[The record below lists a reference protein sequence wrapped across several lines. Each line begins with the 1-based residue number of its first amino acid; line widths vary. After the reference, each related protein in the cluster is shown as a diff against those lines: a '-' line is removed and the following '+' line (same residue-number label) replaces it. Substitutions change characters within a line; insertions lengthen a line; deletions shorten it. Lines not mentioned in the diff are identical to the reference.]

1 MAKRVSIP
9 SKHVKVELVGLR
21 DNYFASRVQRVSA
34 TADQPTNTI
43 DELGNPQ
50 HAGTSKDVP
59 NVTFTFQVMDVG
71 IDAIAALTGQDSAA
85 FPASGVNLATA
96 LDLSIDAVLR
106 VRDATVAQYVK
117 ASHLRRCT
125 VQSFTYNYT
134 VDGDS
139 SEEYTAVG
147 SQKRWFSNDVI
158 VEKFTTGTTSFVLS
172 ETPKI
177 LANGND
183 VLTAILDGVYLV
195 EVDSSPVTGEYE
207 VTAGTLITSD
217 SRVSQLMVVYQSP
230 ATGDAWTDI
239 DDNDNPAA
247 IRGKD
252 VLVNIA
258 AANQERVQAVS
269 INGNFNPQAVRE
281 MGNRDIV
288 GYTNQNL
295 EVTGTITV
303 LDTDIDLLALLTGYD
318 PATDTEF
325 LIGQCTVSGVAL
337 EVVLQNPADCED
349 PFAVLKTV
357 YLPSVS
363 VTSEGFTSNVNDNA
377 QQTFD
382 FRSEDGAVQ
391 IFEGA
396 RP

>member
-21 DNYFASRVQRVSA
+21 DNYFASRVQRVNA
-34 TADQPTNTI
+34 TSDQATNTI
-43 DELGNPQ
+43 DELGNPE

-71 IDAIAALTGQDSAA
+71 IDAIAALTGQDAAA
-85 FPASGVNLATA
+85 FPASGVNLASA
-96 LDLSIDAVLR
+96 LDLSVDAVLR
-106 VRDATVAQYVK
+106 VRNATVAQYVK
-117 ASHLRRCT
+117 ASHLRRCV
-125 VQSFTYNYT
+125 VQSFTFNYS

-139 SEEYTAVG
+139 TEEYTAVG

-158 VEKFTTGTTSFVLS
+158 VEKFTTGGTSFTLS
-172 ETPKI
+172 EAPKV
-177 LANGND
+177 LDNGDD
-183 VLTAILDGVYLV
+183 VVTAILDGEYLT
-195 EVDSSPVTGEYE
+195 EVVASPATGEYE
-207 VTAGTLITSD
+207 VTGVTLTTFD
-217 SRVSQLMVVYQSP
+217 TRNDQLMVVYQSSS
-230 ATGDAWTDI
+230 TGDAWADI
-239 DDNDNPAA
+239 DDDTVPAA

-252 VLVNIA
+252 VVVNIA
-258 AANQERVQAVS
+258 AADQERVQSVS
-269 INGNFNPQAVRE
+269 LNGNFNPQAVRE
-281 MGNRDIV
+281 MGNRDTV

-295 EVTGTITV
+295 EVTGTLTV
-303 LDTDIDLLALLTGYD
+303 LDTDTDLLATLTGYD

-325 LIGQCTVSGVAL
+325 LVGQCTVSGVAL
-337 EVVLQNPADCED
+337 EIKLQNPADCDE

-382 FRSEDGAVQ
+382 FRSEDGAVW
-391 IFEGA
+391 IYEGA
-396 RP
+396 RV

>member
-21 DNYFASRVQRVSA
+21 DNYFASRVQRVNA
-34 TADQPTNTI
+34 TADQATNTI

-71 IDAIAALTGQDSAA
+71 IDAISALTGTDSAA

-96 LDLSIDAVLR
+96 LDLSVDAVLR

-125 VQSFTYNYT
+125 VQSFTFNYS

-147 SQKRWFSNDVI
+147 SQKRWFSNDVL
-158 VEKFTTGTTSFVLS
+158 VEKFTTGTTSFTLS
-172 ETPKI
+172 ETPETLK
-177 LANGND
+177 NGNE
-183 VLTAILDGVYLV
+183 VVTAILDGIYLE
-195 EVDSSPVTGEYE
+195 EVAAGPVTGEYT
-207 VTAGTLITSD
+207 VAGTTLTTFD
-217 SRVSQLMVVYQSP
+217 TRTAQLMVVYQSQNV
-230 ATGDAWTDI
+230 GDAWADI
-239 DDNDNPAA
+239 SDDTTPAA

-252 VLVNIA
+252 VVVNISA
-258 AANQERVQAVS
+258 SDQERVQSVS
-269 INGNFNPQAVRE
+269 INGNFNPQAVQE

-288 GYTNQNL
+288 GYVNQNL
-295 EVTGTITV
+295 EVTGTLTI
-303 LDTDIDLLALLTGYD
+303 LDTDTDLLATLTGYD
-318 PATDTEF
+318 PAVDTEF
-325 LIGQCTVSGVAL
+325 LVGQCTVSGVAL
-337 EVVLQNPADCED
+337 EIKLQNPADCDD
-349 PFAVLKTV
+349 PFAILKTV
-357 YLPSVS
+357 YLPSIS
-363 VTSEGFTSNVNDNA
+363 VTSEGFISNVNDNA

-382 FRSEDGAVQ
+382 FRSEDGEVR
-391 IFEGA
+391 IYEGA